1 MMLNQLRGLT
11 QEDTETMLLFLVILT
26 AHCITDFSSIMSGVS
41 LGFAVSWWDSVTS
54 LSEEWHQ

>member
-26 AHCITDFSSIMSGVS
+26 AHCITDFSNITSGV
-41 LGFAVSWWDSVTS
+41 
-54 LSEEWHQ
+54 

>member
-26 AHCITDFSSIMSGVS
+26 AHCITDFSSIMSGVWCC
-41 LGFAVSWWDSVTS
+41 LVHYPNHWVI
-54 LSEEWHQ
+54 